1 MAAARKDRRAVVLFE
16 DEMTA
21 QLTPTLTRMWGL
33 KTHQPEPG
41 MWIGTRQKTHVFG
54 ALDAKNGRF
63 LSMQAQWINAGSF
76 IRFLRKVAKVYKG
89 RKIMLILD
97 NARWHKAKKVQ
108 TYLDGSAIALVFL
121 PPYCPK
127 MNPVEKVWKL
137 FRKSVTHNY
146 FHETLVRMV
155 WATANFFRSLRKE
168 KCRFLFYCRNC

>member
-63 LSMQAQWINAGSF
+63 LSMQAEMDQCG
-76 IRFLRKVAKVYKG
+76 K
-89 RKIMLILD
+89 
-97 NARWHKAKKVQ
+97 
-108 TYLDGSAIALVFL
+108 
-121 PPYCPK
+121 
-127 MNPVEKVWKL
+127 
-137 FRKSVTHNY
+137 
-146 FHETLVRMV
+146 
-155 WATANFFRSLRKE
+155 
-168 KCRFLFYCRNC
+168 FYPFPSEGGESIQGP